1 MAAIDCLSLRVK
13 KISGNKS
20 EPVESKFQTSL
31 GLDSTLKDETEKK
44 GRVWVFVEAGEPGL
58 SFVSNL
64 VQKDS
69 VPCLLFLAA

>member
-1 MAAIDCLSLRVK
+1 MSDEFGARPQVK
-13 KISGNKS
+13 R
-20 EPVESKFQTSL
+20 Q
-31 GLDSTLKDETEKK
+31 ETENKA
-44 GRVWVFVEAGEPGL
+44 RVWVFVEAGL